1 MKIHEYYRET
11 ANINLNGS
19 IAALIPTILIV
30 VGNLSFINIREIMLL
45 TIPFLIYSFISFQLY
60 LFRMKQSISISRN
73 MTKPKSPDRSFFET
87 SHLLVLNVNTHSSK
101 LMLYFPNGH
110 LAGMIKRYRGKGLN
124 NLRLSKVY
132 ALYDLHGEAIGFF
145 VIKHK
150 TAIRVEVYDQRRKY
164 LGMLR
169 KKNQGFR
176 KNKKELLDAGGR
188 YIGAVQGSAV
198 FMDEQVVNHSNQQ
211 LGRLRRGWMPL
222 EWSPL
227 FPEPNTPVLS
237 FRESLSEKDKLLRM
251 SLLINEFVI
260 ER

>member
-19 IAALIPTILIV
+19 IASLIPTILIV
-30 VGNLSFINIREIMLL
+30 VGNLSFINNREIMLL
-45 TIPFLIYSFISFQLY
+45 TIPFLIYSLISFQLY
-60 LFRMKQSISISRN
+60 LFRMKQSIAISRK
-73 MTKPKSPDRSFFET
+73 MTKSKSFHQSFFEA
-87 SHLLVLNVNTHSSK
+87 SHLLVLNMNTHSSK
-101 LMLYFPNGH
+101 LLLYFPNGH
-110 LAGMIKRYRGKGLN
+110 LAGMIKRYRGMGLN

-132 ALYDLHGEAIGFF
+132 ALYNSYGNAIGFF
-145 VIKHK
+145 VIKHRK
-150 TAIRVEVYDQRRKY
+150 VIRVEVYDQRRKY

-169 KKNQGFR
+169 KRNQGFR
-176 KNKKELLDAGGR
+176 KSKKELFDEERR
-188 YIGAVQGSAV
+188 YVGAVEGSAV
-198 FMDEQVVNHSNQQ
+198 FMDEQVVNNSNRH

-237 FRESLSEKDKLLRM
+237 FRENLSEEDKLLRM